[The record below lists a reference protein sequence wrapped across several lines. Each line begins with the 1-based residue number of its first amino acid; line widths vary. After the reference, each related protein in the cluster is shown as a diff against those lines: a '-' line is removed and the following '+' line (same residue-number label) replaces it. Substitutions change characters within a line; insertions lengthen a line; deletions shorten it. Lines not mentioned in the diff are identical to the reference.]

1 MIECGVMTDYCGGRL
16 ALSVL
21 LRLGLVYMW
30 RMLVDGT
37 RGVGDAFGDIWID
50 LCLLFSLI

>member
-1 MIECGVMTDYCGGRL
+1 MIECGMMIDYCGGRL
-16 ALSVL
+16 ALFVL

-50 LCLLFSLI
+50 LRLLFSLV